1 MSIVSNASLLINLS
15 RIEKLDLL
23 HDLYNEIVIPEGV
36 WQEVVVE
43 GTGQPGADIIAAA
56 GWIKTHA
63 VKNRD
68 LVQALRQ
75 ELDIGEAE
83 AIALSL
89 EIGAELLLMDEH
101 LGREVARHFGIRYS
115 GLIGV
120 LIEAKHKGFINAIKR
135 FLDSLRN
142 VAGFRVSDALYEQIL
157 RDEEEY

>member
-23 HDLYNEIVIPEGV
+23 RNLYNEIIIPEGV
-36 WQEVVVE
+36 WHEVVVE
-43 GTGQPGADIIAAA
+43 GVDQPGAEIIRSAV
-56 GWIKTHA
+56 WIKKRA
-63 VKNRD
+63 VKNRE

-75 ELDIGEAE
+75 ELDTGEAE

-89 EIGAELLLMDEH
+89 EIRAELLLMDEH
-101 LGREVARHFGIRYS
+101 LGREVARHFGLRYS

-120 LIEAKHKGFINAIKR
+120 LIEAKHKGFINAIR
-135 FLDSLRN
+135 PFLDSLRN

-157 RDEEEY
+157 RDEKEY

>member
-75 ELDIGEAE
+75 ELDIGE
-83 AIALSL
+83 SRSDCSF
-89 EIGAELLLMDEH
+89 IGDR
-101 LGREVARHFGIRYS
+101 GRATSHG
-115 GLIGV
+115 
-120 LIEAKHKGFINAIKR
+120 
-135 FLDSLRN
+135 
-142 VAGFRVSDALYEQIL
+142 
-157 RDEEEY
+157 